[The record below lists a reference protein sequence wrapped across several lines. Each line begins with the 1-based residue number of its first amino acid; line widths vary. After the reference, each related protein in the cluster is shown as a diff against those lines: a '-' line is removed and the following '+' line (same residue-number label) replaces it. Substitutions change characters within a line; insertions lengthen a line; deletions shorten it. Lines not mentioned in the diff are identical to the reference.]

1 MIRYG
6 CLVMYVVFMFMKNI
20 QEYINQK
27 ELDPRLSFQKQM
39 RLVYERPKAFMRG
52 CIDVSGSAI
61 GIHHDQPIPDGPVLY
76 VHPRL
81 RPADLLLLAGHLE
94 EPAGFI
100 AGEKAFRMPFLGN
113 WLRLMGVICDGDSQD
128 AVFQEAEVRLQKGQ
142 SLILSEDGKINPEE
156 LALRFDLPIVPV
168 STSGTDRLLRGRL
181 LKRLKPADIEL
192 HIKPAYYP
200 ADQKRLRA

>member
-39 RLVYERPKAFMRG
+39 KRVYEQPKAFMRG
-52 CIDVSGSAI
+52 CIDVSGSVI
-61 GIHHDQPIPDGPVLY
+61 SIHHDRPIPDGPVLY

-81 RPADLLLLAGHLE
+81 GVGDLLLLAGHLE
-94 EPAGFI
+94 DPAGFI
-100 AGEKAFRMPFLGN
+100 AGKKAFRMPFLGN
-113 WLRLMGVICDGDSQD
+113 WLRLMGVICDGDSRD
-128 AVFQEAEVRLQKGQ
+128 VRQEAEVRLQKGQ

-168 STSGTDRLLRGRL
+168 STTGTDRLLRGRL

-192 HIKPAYYP
+192 HVKPAYYP
-200 ADQKRLRA
+200 AVQKRLRA

>member
-1 MIRYG
+1 MSTLYTRKELSLSRGQELIRYG

-76 VHPRL
+76 VHHRL

-113 WLRLMGVICDGDSQD
+113 WLRLMGVICDGDSRD
-128 AVFQEAEVRLQKGQ
+128 AVFQEAEVRLQKG
-142 SLILSEDGKINPEE
+142 K
-156 LALRFDLPIVPV
+156 A
-168 STSGTDRLLRGRL
+168 
-181 LKRLKPADIEL
+181 
-192 HIKPAYYP
+192 
-200 ADQKRLRA
+200 

>member
-61 GIHHDQPIPDGPVLY
+61 GTGR
-76 VHPRL
+76 PRIVC
-81 RPADLLLLAGHLE
+81 ASQ
-94 EPAGFI
+94 I
-100 AGEKAFRMPFLGN
+100 APG
-113 WLRLMGVICDGDSQD
+113 
-128 AVFQEAEVRLQKGQ
+128 
-142 SLILSEDGKINPEE
+142 
-156 LALRFDLPIVPV
+156 
-168 STSGTDRLLRGRL
+168 
-181 LKRLKPADIEL
+181 
-192 HIKPAYYP
+192 
-200 ADQKRLRA
+200 